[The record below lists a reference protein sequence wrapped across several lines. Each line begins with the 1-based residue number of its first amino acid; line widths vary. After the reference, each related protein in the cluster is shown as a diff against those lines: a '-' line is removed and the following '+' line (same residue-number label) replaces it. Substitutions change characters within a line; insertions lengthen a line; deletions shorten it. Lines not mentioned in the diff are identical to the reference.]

1 MSVSIGTYVE
11 MSSTQRYQNF
21 FAKSTRTFG
30 GKDYI
35 YASFGYS
42 GTTTDLQSGNV
53 DAQLVFANNSF
64 VLGLAN
70 DLADSRAVVKI
81 NTVWLNPDTL
91 VELTTYTQDIF
102 MVTGYESDTT
112 RVAFRLSSPLDAI
125 TGDVPRRRLSSKLV
139 GSLPSSGDVE
149 LI

>member
-1 MSVSIGTYVE
+1 MSIAIGTYVE

-21 FAKSTRTFG
+21 FANATRSFG

-42 GTTTDLQSGNV
+42 GSTTDLQSGNV

-70 DLADSRAVVKI
+70 DLADSRGIVKI

-112 RVAFRLSSPLDAI
+112 RVAIWRLARWMQLLEMFLAVD
-125 TGDVPRRRLSSKLV
+125 
-139 GSLPSSGDVE
+139 
-149 LI
+149 

>member
-1 MSVSIGTYVE
+1 MSIAIGTYVE

-21 FAKSTRTFG
+21 FAQSARSFDRKE
-30 GKDYI
+30 YV

-70 DLADSRAVVKI
+70 DLADSRAIVKI

-91 VELTTYTQDIF
+91 VELSTYTQDVF
-102 MVTGYESDTT
+102 MVTGYESDTA

-139 GSLPSSGDVE
+139 GSLPSSGDVQ

>member
-1 MSVSIGTYVE
+1 MSVAIGTYVE

-21 FAKSTRTFG
+21 FAQSTRTFG

-42 GTTTDLQSGNV
+42 GSTTDLQSGGNV

-70 DLADSRAVVKI
+70 DLADNRGIVKI
-81 NTVWLNPDTL
+81 NTVWLNPTTL
-91 VELTTYTQDIF
+91 VELSTYTK
-102 MVTGYESDTT
+102 T
-112 RVAFRLSSPLDAI
+112 SSW
-125 TGDVPRRRLSSKLV
+125 
-139 GSLPSSGDVE
+139 
-149 LI
+149 